1 MSSKK
6 ASWRAPGSILEAP
19 GLDFGGLGAPNA
31 TQELT
36 KSQPSQP
43 GTTLPAKQLKTIQ
56 KSNQKSAEICREL
69 AETRQLSATL
79 FLDGG
84 TGKPRLAKKEG
95 AAVTPPGGFQS
106 AAHRRCAQ
114 RARRQSHRPQPKLQT
129 NHKGPI

>member
-1 MSSKK
+1 MSLKI
-6 ASWRAPGSILEAP
+6 ASWRPPGSILEPRASILEAP

-43 GTTLPAKQLKTIQ
+43 GTTLPAKQLKTMQ

-69 AETRQLSATL
+69 AETRQLSAKL

-84 TGKPRLAKKEG
+84 TDKPRLAKKEG
-95 AAVTPPGGFQS
+95 AAVTPPGGFQW
-106 AAHRRCAQ
+106 
-114 RARRQSHRPQPKLQT
+114 
-129 NHKGPI
+129 NF

>member
-1 MSSKK
+1 M
-6 ASWRAPGSILEAP
+6 EAP

-69 AETRQLSATL
+69 AETRQLSAKL

-95 AAVTPPGGFQS
+95 AAVTLPGGFQWD
-106 AAHRRCAQ
+106 RCL
-114 RARRQSHRPQPKLQT
+114 RKSLVFDCFLD
-129 NHKGPI
+129 PIFENLKPRNLENINIP

>member
-1 MSSKK
+1 MEP
-6 ASWRAPGSILEAP
+6 RASILEAP

-31 TQELT
+31 TQELP

-69 AETRQLSATL
+69 AETRQLSAKL

-95 AAVTPPGGFQS
+95 AAVTPPWGFSMEFSQVDAGS
-106 AAHRRCAQ
+106 MSPVPFFALFFLSWNLMLTHF
-114 RARRQSHRPQPKLQT
+114 SLF
-129 NHKGPI
+129 